1 VRPDLLARLDA
12 VGERVAAAGAGAAPF
27 DTLVTARGG
36 PGRVVIDG
44 RERWMFGANDY
55 LALGRHPEVLAAASA
70 ALQAWGPG
78 TTGSRVANGT
88 TPLHRG
94 LEGAFAEAYGLP
106 AALVFTTGHQAN
118 LSVVAGL
125 AGPDDA
131 VLLDAECHA
140 SLFDGARLSGADTF
154 TFRHGDAADLD
165 RRLQRVDR
173 PCLVAVEGLYSISGD
188 VAELG
193 PLVEVVE
200 RHGARL
206 LVDEAHSFGVFGPRG
221 LGVAAAQGLL
231 GRVDVL
237 VGTFSKSLG
246 GVGGFAVSRHPALAA
261 LHYLARAYL
270 FTASGAPPSVAAAAE
285 ALALCLGPEGER
297 RRERLRHNT
306 ATLRAD
312 LRGRGLD
319 VRGDS
324 PVIRL
329 VVGAPEAA
337 VAAWRAALQDGVYV
351 NLVLPPACRRHEC
364 GLRVSVSAE
373 HDDEALSTAA
383 LALGRALEATCRA
396 SS

>member
-1 VRPDLLARLDA
+1 MRPDLLARLDA

-221 LGVAAAQGLL
+221 LGWPLPRACSGGWTCWWGPSASRSAAWVGSRCPGTRRWRRCTTSR
-231 GRVDVL
+231 GRTCSPRR
-237 VGTFSKSLG
+237 G
-246 GVGGFAVSRHPALAA
+246 
-261 LHYLARAYL
+261 
-270 FTASGAPPSVAAAAE
+270 
-285 ALALCLGPEGER
+285 R
-297 RRERLRHNT
+297 RRRWPRP
-306 ATLRAD
+306 R
-312 LRGRGLD
+312 RRW
-319 VRGDS
+319 
-324 PVIRL
+324 PC
-329 VVGAPEAA
+329 
-337 VAAWRAALQDGVYV
+337 AWSG
-351 NLVLPPACRRHEC
+351 
-364 GLRVSVSAE
+364 G
-373 HDDEALSTAA
+373 
-383 LALGRALEATCRA
+383 
-396 SS
+396 